1 MIEFVSRINWAE
13 AAPILVFVGWVL
25 LMGVVLPKLGVRT

>member
-1 MIEFVSRINWAE
+1 MVDLLSRINWSE
-13 AAPILVFVGWVL
+13 AAPILFFIGWVL